1 VQEMQQRPIGIT
13 LLSTLALL
21 AAIGAAFQAFASVDP
36 GSVGLFGNVQAGSG
50 FGLAAA
56 GFLIVAG
63 IYVELSYGLWQ
74 TKGWA
79 WILALV
85 FAAIHVAFDVGAAL
99 LGGATW
105 ALAIGGSI
113 IPVVILAY
121 LLTPG
126 VRRAFGY

>member
-1 VQEMQQRPIGIT
+1 MQQMQQRPMGIT

-36 GSVGLFGNVQAGSG
+36 GSVGLFGHVQAGSG

-56 GFLIVAG
+56 GFLIAAG
-63 IYVELSYGLWQ
+63 IYLELAYGLWQ

-79 WILALV
+79 WILMLV
-85 FAAIHVAFDVGAAL
+85 LAIVHIAFNVGAAF
-99 LGGATW
+99 LGGASW

-113 IPVVILAY
+113 VPLIILVY
-121 LLTPG
+121 LATPG
-126 VRRAFGY
+126 VRRAFGF

>member
-1 VQEMQQRPIGIT
+1 MQQMQQRPMGIT

-21 AAIGAAFQAFASVDP
+21 AAVGAAFQAFASVDP
-36 GSVGLFGNVQAGSG
+36 GSVGPFGQIQSGSG
-50 FGLAAA
+50 IGLAAA
-56 GFLIVAG
+56 GFLIAAG
-63 IYVELSYGLWQ
+63 IYLELSYGLWQ

-79 WILALV
+79 WFLAL
-85 FAAIHVAFDVGAAL
+85 AISVTHIAVNVAAAL
-99 LGGATW
+99 FGGATW

-113 IPVVILAY
+113 VPLIILAY